1 MNYEVL
7 KAAVADVVKT
17 NGNGEITGALLQ
29 QVLLAIINSFGTGY
43 QFMGKATTSTNPGTP
58 DQKEFYIAI
67 DAGVYPNFGNAEIA
81 AGNIGL
87 FLYSSSWTL
96 VSLAVPTKDYVDS
109 TFLKIEDLADEIG
122 ESTVVAMTQKAVSDA
137 LAEKFDAS
145 NVVQEIGESET
156 KVISQA
162 VVSSILA
169 GIAEKIAEIQENYA
183 KANGTYP
190 ELTAGAADNL
200 VGHGATP
207 AEITYRTAGGS
218 ADIGSGTATLGR
230 IKGKTL
236 KFNQL
241 IQNGNFDDT
250 TGWYIWNGSV
260 SLSANNNI
268 MTVTCGSSNT
278 VRIASAPNAIIGHKY
293 LVRLSMKAS
302 GEKTT
307 NIGFGGVSFTPESIG
322 ATWKNISAIK
332 TAVTTLN
339 VIIGI
344 SDAEIGDTFE
354 LSKVQIIDL
363 TDMFGAGKEPST
375 VAEFEALYPLPYY
388 NYNAGEL
395 IHNKANSLKT
405 VGFNQW
411 DEEWELGAIDS
422 ADGSKMAS
430 ATQIRSKNLIPVFPN
445 TTYYRKNPYSDNGVG
460 HLNRAAFYDANKQY
474 IGVSAGGWIDFK
486 NNGTFKTPANAAY
499 MLFYVDATFYNH
511 NICINLSWSGY
522 RDGEYEPYWE
532 SLLPLGLDSFV
543 VKNDLDVE
551 STITEGLKST
561 PNAYDEIVNGEKY
574 IRRTAI
580 RDYESGDE
588 SDADVI
594 TDSVHTVYPLG
605 TPEEYT
611 LVTPIATN
619 YRVDDFGTEERLPA
633 DTASAVSAPLVADIQ
648 YAMNAVDTLRRLSE
662 NYISKSSFDN
672 FCTELADKLG
682 AAIGKTITIN
692 ATFDSEDKEYDF
704 TISITTP
711 SEP

>member
-7 KAAVADVVKT
+7 KDSVADVVKT

-29 QVLLAIINSFGTGY
+29 QVLLAIINSLGTGY

-87 FLYSSSWTL
+87 FLFSSSWTL

-109 TFLKIEDLADEIG
+109 TFLKVADLADEIG

-145 NVVQEIGESET
+145 NVVQETGGSQT

-162 VVSSILA
+162 VISLILA
-169 GIAEKIAEIQENYA
+169 GINESIVDIQENYA
-183 KANGTYP
+183 KTNGTYP
-190 ELTAGAADNL
+190 ELTAGAANNL
-200 VGHGATP
+200 VCHGDTP

-218 ADIGSGTATLGR
+218 ADIGSGTAAISR

-236 KFNQL
+236 KFNQFV
-241 IQNGNFDDT
+241 QNGNFVGT
-250 TGWYIWNGSV
+250 TGWGGSLGT
-260 SLSANNNI
+260 LSASGNKLTFTKDSTPGNSFFKQERC
-268 MTVTCGSSNT
+268 T
-278 VRIASAPNAIIGHKY
+278 AIQGHKIYVALTAKCSIAATINPGFYAGADSSFYFDLLANTATRVSNVVTITSNGAVGY
-293 LVRLSMKAS
+293 LSCYLGNVNP
-302 GEKTT
+302 G
-307 NIGFGGVSFTPESIG
+307 
-322 ATWKNISAIK
+322 
-332 TAVTTLN
+332 TTL
-339 VIIGI
+339 
-344 SDAEIGDTFE
+344 E
-354 LSKVQIIDL
+354 VQNFIAVDL
-363 TDMFGAGKEPST
+363 TAMFGAGKEPT
-375 VAEFEALYPLPYY
+375 LAEFEALYPLPYY

-395 IHNKANSLKT
+395 IHNKATGLKT

-411 DEEWELGAIDS
+411 DEEWEPHFINQETGENLDFGA
-422 ADGSKMAS
+422 G
-430 ATQIRSKNLIPVFPN
+430 IRAKNPIPVFPS
-445 TTYYRKNPYSDNGVG
+445 TVYYAYSKT
-460 HLNRAAFYDANKQY
+460 AALRIFQYAADGSFIDANVVAQNEVFTTRANTY
-474 IGVSAGGWIDFK
+474 FIRFQIATATY
-486 NNGTFKTPANAAY
+486 NN
-499 MLFYVDATFYNH
+499 D
-511 NICINLSWSGY
+511 ICINLSWSGY
-522 RDGEYEPYWE
+522 RNGEYEPYWD

-543 VKNDLDVE
+543 VKNAFDVE

-588 SDADVI
+588 SDADVV
-594 TDSVHTVYPLG
+594 TDGVHTVYPLG

-633 DTASAVSAPLVADIQ
+633 GTASAVSAPLVADIQ
-648 YAMNAVDTLRRLSE
+648 YAMNAVDTLRRLPE

-682 AAIGKTITIN
+682 AAIGKTITIT
-692 ATFDSEDKEYDF
+692 ATYDSEDKEYDF
-704 TISITTP
+704 AITITTP